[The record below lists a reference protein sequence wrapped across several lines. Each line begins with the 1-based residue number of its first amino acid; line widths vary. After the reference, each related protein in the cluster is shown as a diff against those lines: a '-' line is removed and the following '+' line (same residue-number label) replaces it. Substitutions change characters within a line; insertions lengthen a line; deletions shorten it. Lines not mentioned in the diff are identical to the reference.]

1 VAHDFNNLLTVMM
14 LNIEE
19 AVDSLAP
26 DHPLQVLLGPVL
38 HAAMRGSEL
47 TAQLLSYARRSP
59 LEPMHVSLQDL
70 FDGLNPLLDRILGD
84 RFTIEVHHGQGAVQP
99 FVDAA
104 KLENALLNLVI
115 NARDAMMTGGKIVI
129 TTAVT
134 TLSARDAIGWTD
146 FTPGQYAMI
155 SVSDSGCGIPADVFP
170 RVFEPF
176 FTTKAVGKGS
186 GLGLSMVYGF
196 AKQSGGH
203 VAISSTVSVGTTATL
218 YLPLHAS
225 QEIAAQRGPRTVSR
239 AIAPRMSALI
249 VEDQP
254 EVLETVQRQLV
265 ALGFKVIVAA
275 DAARAM
281 DHITSSSMLDLLFTD
296 VAIPGP
302 IDGTQLAAIARQ
314 RHPEIRIL
322 LTSGYLDHTASRS
335 ADIAGDMDFLQKPY
349 TRVELAERLA
359 AMFPATDTKKP

>member
-1 VAHDFNNLLTVMM
+1 
-14 LNIEE
+14 
-19 AVDSLAP
+19 
-26 DHPLQVLLGPVL
+26 
-38 HAAMRGSEL
+38 
-47 TAQLLSYARRSP
+47 
-59 LEPMHVSLQDL
+59 
-70 FDGLNPLLDRILGD
+70 
-84 RFTIEVHHGQGAVQP
+84 
-99 FVDAA
+99 
-104 KLENALLNLVI
+104 
-115 NARDAMMTGGKIVI
+115 
-129 TTAVT
+129 
-134 TLSARDAIGWTD
+134 
-146 FTPGQYAMI
+146 MI

-203 VAISSTVSVGTTATL
+203 VTISSTVSVGTTATL

>member
-1 VAHDFNNLLTVMM
+1 
-14 LNIEE
+14 
-19 AVDSLAP
+19 
-26 DHPLQVLLGPVL
+26 
-38 HAAMRGSEL
+38 
-47 TAQLLSYARRSP
+47 LLSYARRSP

-84 RFTIEVHHGQGAVQP
+84 RFKLEVRHGEGVVQP

-104 KLENALLNLVI
+104 KLENAVLNLVI
-115 NARDAMMTGGKIVI
+115 NARDAMASGGTIVI
-129 TTAVT
+129 NTAVA
-134 TLSARDAIGWTD
+134 TLGPRDAGGWSE
-146 FTPGQYAMI
+146 FVPGDYALI
-155 SVSDSGCGIPADVFP
+155 SVADSGCGISPDVFP

-203 VAISSTVSVGTTATL
+203 VTITSEINVGTTATL
-218 YLPLHAS
+218 YLPLHGAS
-225 QEIAAQRGPRTVSR
+225 DTVPPKGPKAASKAV
-239 AIAPRMSALI
+239 APRMTALL

-254 EVLETVQRQLV
+254 EVLETVRRQLIS
-265 ALGFKVIVAA
+265 LGFKVIVAA

-281 DHITSSSMLDLLFTD
+281 DHITANGMLDLLFSD

-314 RHPEIRIL
+314 RHPEIRVL
-322 LTSGYLDHTASRS
+322 LTSGYMDHMGASTV
-335 ADIAGDMDFLQKPY
+335 DLIHGTEFLQKPY
-349 TRVELAERLA
+349 TRADLAERLA
-359 AMFPATDTKKP
+359 AMFPAVELDTAASR